1 MLRADRRG
9 DDSWRVTETVMKR
22 QIRRIGAIGCT
33 IAAIGLVIALY
44 LITRPFPPIREGH
57 DVFGFASNTGTRTP
71 TGSVPAIDRYP
82 ARDGEQL
89 SFQFYDST
97 GEVILVFV
105 HGSSYHG
112 AGYHTLARE
121 LSDAGVAK
129 VYLPN
134 LRGHYLSGQRRGDV
148 DYIGQLEDDL
158 ADLVAYIRD
167 RDQRGPLVLG
177 GHSSGGGLAI
187 RVAGGEHGGLASAYL
202 LLSPVI
208 PLAPTTRGGDAG
220 GWAHLHRSRLYGL
233 LVLNAVGVT
242 GLNGLPIIQFNKP
255 ETFRDGTETLSY
267 SYRLNTSFHPRYDYA
282 ADIEAMGDQFLLLI
296 GDDDQS
302 NDPVAYEEM
311 FPQSGAEARVMRLPG
326 VDHLG
331 VFSAPSA
338 LSAMQ
343 DWFRALP

>member
-1 MLRADRRG
+1 
-9 DDSWRVTETVMKR
+9 MKR

-255 ETFRDGTETLSY
+255 EKFRDGTETLSY

>member
-1 MLRADRRG
+1 M
-9 DDSWRVTETVMKR
+9 VKR

-33 IAAIGLVIALY
+33 IAAIGLVTALY
-44 LITRPFPPIREGH
+44 LITRPFPPIPEGR
-57 DVFGFASNTGTRTP
+57 DVFGFASDTGTRTP

-89 SFQFYDST
+89 AFQFYDST

-112 AGYHTLARE
+112 AAYHTLARE

-134 LRGHYLSGQRRGDV
+134 VRGHYLSGQRRGDV

-167 RDQRGPLVLG
+167 RGQRGPLVLG

-187 RVAGGEHGGLASAYL
+187 RVAGGEHGDLASAYL

-208 PLAPTTRGGDAG
+208 PLAPTTRSGDAG
-220 GWAHLHRSRLYGL
+220 GWAHLHRSRLFGL

-255 ETFRDGTETLSY
+255 EAFRDGTETLGY

-282 ADIEAMGDQFLLLI
+282 ADIEAMGDRFLLLI
-296 GDDDQS
+296 GDDDQA

-338 LSAMQ
+338 LSAVQ

>member
-1 MLRADRRG
+1 
-9 DDSWRVTETVMKR
+9 MKR

-121 LSDAGVAK
+121 LSDAGMAK

-134 LRGHYLSGQRRGDV
+134 MRGHHLSGQRRGDV

-158 ADLVAYIRD
+158 ADLVAYIRG
-167 RDQRGPLVLG
+167 RGQRGSLVLG

-187 RVAGGEHGGLASAYL
+187 RVAGGKYGDMAAAYL

-220 GWAHLHRSRLYGL
+220 GWAHLHRSRLFGL
-233 LVLNAVGVT
+233 LMLNAVGIT

-255 ETFRDGTETLSY
+255 EAFRDGTETLGY
-267 SYRLNTSFHPRYDYA
+267 SYRLNVSFHPRYDYA
-282 ADIEAMGDQFLLLI
+282 ADIKAVGDRFLLLV
-296 GDDDQS
+296 GDADQEI
-302 NDPVAYEEM
+302 DPVAYEDI
-311 FPQSGAEARVMRLPG
+311 FPQTGAEPRVIRLPG
-326 VDHLG
+326 IDHLG
-331 VFSAPSA
+331 IFSAPST
-338 LSAMQ
+338 LSAVQ
-343 DWFRALP
+343 NWFRALP

>member
-1 MLRADRRG
+1 VLRADRRG

>member
-1 MLRADRRG
+1 M
-9 DDSWRVTETVMKR
+9 
-22 QIRRIGAIGCT
+22 
-33 IAAIGLVIALY
+33 
-44 LITRPFPPIREGH
+44 
-57 DVFGFASNTGTRTP
+57 
-71 TGSVPAIDRYP
+71 
-82 ARDGEQL
+82 
-89 SFQFYDST
+89 
-97 GEVILVFV
+97 
-105 HGSSYHG
+105 
-112 AGYHTLARE
+112 
-121 LSDAGVAK
+121 AK

-255 ETFRDGTETLSY
+255 EKFRDGTETLSY

>member
-1 MLRADRRG
+1 
-9 DDSWRVTETVMKR
+9 MKR

-208 PLAPTTRGGDAG
+208 PLAPTPRGGDAG